1 MFNQGISKMGD
12 LLDIGVNQNIIRKA
26 GAFYSY
32 GETRL
37 GQGRENSKNFLLEH
51 SEIAD
56 EIEALIRGDELPEEE
71 PIGGDDNGHL
81 GGTPSDGAAYIANPN
96 SVSLN

>member
-12 LLDIGVNQNIIRKA
+12 LLDIGVNQSIIKKA

-56 EIEALIRGDELPEEE
+56 EIEALIRGDELPEEDL
-71 PIGGDDNGHL
+71 PDVNGHL
-81 GGTPSDGAAYIANPN
+81 DGSAADAAAHIAKPG
-96 SVSLN
+96 SVSVN